1 MMRTAISEEDLRPT
15 AEQEPDPATVEH
27 WTDDEGRTAEIVRYK
42 KRKINSLRLWEWS
55 DLDGAE
61 RMTCSV
67 TVEIDSEGILADDI
81 VAEWRAW
88 LRDAKR
94 IDDDVIERAVLV
106 TMATC
111 IQYEITIKR
120 W

>member
-1 MMRTAISEEDLRPT
+1 MIRTAISDEDLRPT

-27 WTDDEGRTAEIVRYK
+27 WTDDAGRTAEIVRYE

-67 TVEIDSEGILADDI
+67 TIEIDSEGILADDI

>member
-1 MMRTAISEEDLRPT
+1 MKPGDEVLIDLQTTALTLGEVIERIE
-15 AEQEPDPATVEH
+15 
-27 WTDDEGRTAEIVRYK
+27 
-42 KRKINSLRLWEWS
+42 SLRHSPRMAGHQWS

-67 TVEIDSEGILADDI
+67 TIEIDSEGILADDI

-111 IQYEITIKR
+111 IQYEIAIKR